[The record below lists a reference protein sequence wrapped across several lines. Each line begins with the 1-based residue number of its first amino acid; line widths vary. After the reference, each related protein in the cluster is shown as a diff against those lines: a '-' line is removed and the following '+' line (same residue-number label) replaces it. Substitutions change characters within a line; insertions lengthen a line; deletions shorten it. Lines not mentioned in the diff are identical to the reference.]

1 MPVVVVVEVRR
12 DDGGGRR
19 RVPVV
24 VPRSRLSLPQPPC
37 RRRCRCCLPRLL
49 HQAVVVPVQE
59 PLLPNHLLRPKR
71 RFRRGPVKGGGK
83 AAGGSRCCCCSLLLL
98 LLLLMM
104 LLLLLLLSGKGSG
117 WRRECRHALLLM
129 LQLLML
135 LLLLLRL
142 KLLEEVAGAGKG
154 VQRRGD
160 GGCGRL
166 VVPASPV
173 QGHLRGHLLLL
184 LTSAA
189 RYNDPGGVVQ

>member
-1 MPVVVVVEVRR
+1 
-12 DDGGGRR
+12 
-19 RVPVV
+19 
-24 VPRSRLSLPQPPC
+24 
-37 RRRCRCCLPRLL
+37 
-49 HQAVVVPVQE
+49 
-59 PLLPNHLLRPKR
+59 
-71 RFRRGPVKGGGK
+71 
-83 AAGGSRCCCCSLLLL
+83 
-98 LLLLMM
+98 MM

-135 LLLLLRL
+135 LLLLRL

-166 VVPASPV
+166 VVPAAPV

-184 LTSAA
+184 LLLSPAA